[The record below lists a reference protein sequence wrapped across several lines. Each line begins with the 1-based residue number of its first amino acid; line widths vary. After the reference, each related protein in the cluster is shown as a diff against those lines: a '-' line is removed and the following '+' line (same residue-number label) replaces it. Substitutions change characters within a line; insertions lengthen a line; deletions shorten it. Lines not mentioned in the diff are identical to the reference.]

1 MITRRTFFTMTGAG
15 ALALVAV
22 DATGQRRVLA
32 EALPGGTLAAGDI
45 PRFVTALVIPG
56 VMPRTS
62 RLTRKGGK
70 SLDTYEVAVRQFTQ
84 PILPAGLPA
93 TTVWGFGPAADRDTA
108 RFHAPS
114 LTIEVDHTRPVR
126 IRWSNELVD
135 DTGAAL
141 AHLFAVDPTLH
152 WANPERRP
160 DEHGVAATDNRPS
173 FEGLTYVPPE
183 SFRDPKTEYTAYRGP
198 VPFVTHVHGAMHVG
212 DESDGYTEAWFL
224 PDATDLPDELARHGR
239 WYPFFADK
247 SEQMHGTPWGPGYS
261 VSHYPNHNRASTMW
275 YHDHTLGMTRLNVY
289 AGPAGFFL
297 VRGGPD
303 GDSAVLDSRT
313 GAPAVLPGPAP
324 RERDRRPKAYGE
336 IPLAIQDRSFNADG
350 SLFYPDTRTFFDGFE
365 GPFVPE
371 SGVAPV
377 WNPEFF
383 GNTLMVNGRVW
394 PFHPVDQRRYR
405 LRLLNGCNSRFLILD
420 FSSIPG
426 VLVHQIGNDGGL
438 LATVHDVMAADAG
451 RLLLAP
457 AERADVI
464 VDFAHVPPG
473 NHVLRNLGPDEPYG
487 GGEPDVDFPL
497 PDPDTTGQVMQFR
510 VSASTAP
517 DPSTPAE
524 FLALP
529 AIAPL
534 PPETRV
540 RRLALLEHMHS
551 LGEGGPT
558 AALLGSVDADP
569 ADGPAGTT
577 QLMWMDPVT
586 ENPSLGDTEVWEVYN
601 LTADAHPVHIHEVA
615 FEVVDRQPIT
625 VVDGFVDLD
634 PDSPRTPPLPGET
647 GRKDT
652 VIAYPEEVTRV
663 RATFGM
669 AGQYVWHCHIVEHE
683 DNEMMRPFRV
693 GPLQPGQPE

>member
-1 MITRRTFFTMTGAG
+1 MITRRTFFTMTGTG

-22 DATGQRRVLA
+22 DAAGQRRVLA

-45 PRFVTALVIPG
+45 PRFATALVIPG

-62 RLTRKGGK
+62 RLTRRGGK
-70 SLDTYEVAVRQFTQ
+70 NLDTYEVAVRQFTQ
-84 PILPAGLPA
+84 QVLPAALPA
-93 TTVWGFGPAADRDTA
+93 TTVWGFGPAADRTTA

-135 DTGAAL
+135 DAGAAL
-141 AHLFAVDPTLH
+141 PHLFAVDPTLH
-152 WANPERRP
+152 WANPEQRP
-160 DEHGVAATDNRPS
+160 GEDGVPATDNRPS
-173 FEGLTYVPPE
+173 FEGLTYVAPE
-183 SFRDPKTEYTAYRGP
+183 SFTDPQTQYTAYRGP

-224 PDATDLPDELARHGR
+224 PDATDLPDDLARHGR

-247 SEQMHGTPWGPGYS
+247 SEQTYGTPWGPGYS

-303 GDSAVLDSRT
+303 GDSAVTDSRT

-324 RERDRRPKAYGE
+324 REQDRRPKAYGE
-336 IPLAIQDRSFNADG
+336 IPFAIQDRSFNADG
-350 SLFYPDTRTFFDGFE
+350 SLFYPDTRAFFDGFT

-371 SGVAPV
+371 SSVAPV

-426 VLVHQIGNDGGL
+426 VRRPPDRQRRRPARRRPRRDGGGL
-438 LATVHDVMAADAG
+438 PVG
-451 RLLLAP
+451 SSLAP

-464 VDFAHVPPG
+464 VDFTHVPPG

-529 AIAPL
+529 PIAPL

-558 AALLGSVDADP
+558 AALLGHRGRVTPPP
-569 ADGPAGTT
+569 ARRAPPTSCGWTR
-577 QLMWMDPVT
+577 
-586 ENPSLGDTEVWEVYN
+586 S
-601 LTADAHPVHIHEVA
+601 
-615 FEVVDRQPIT
+615 R
-625 VVDGFVDLD
+625 
-634 PDSPRTPPLPGET
+634 RTPRPATRRCGRSTTSRPTRTRCTSTRWRSRSSTGSRSRWWTASSTSTPKARAPQPSPG
-647 GRKDT
+647 
-652 VIAYPEEVTRV
+652 
-663 RATFGM
+663 
-669 AGQYVWHCHIVEHE
+669 
-683 DNEMMRPFRV
+683 RPVART
-693 GPLQPGQPE
+693 P